1 MGITV
6 LVLWEKLST
15 NISSDIISCFI
26 ISMELNVPHSEMPKK
41 HKLSYTISDKKDYR
55 NVKMLNQ
62 KVFPY
67 FSCKLFRHII

>member
-26 ISMELNVPHSEMPKK
+26 ISMELNVPYSEMPKK
-41 HKLSYTISDKKDYR
+41 
-55 NVKMLNQ
+55 V
-62 KVFPY
+62 
-67 FSCKLFRHII
+67 